1 MPTIQELESGKV
13 TTTYQE
19 PTTYYTITDKETN
32 EPKKIPLLQ
41 KHNITALCDNILK
54 LNEKAQYV
62 SILLSGKSSS
72 GKTTLTQTI
81 IHRISCENKNNQR
94 YIIKWFS
101 GKDLHRLDELI
112 NGLEQGFNY
121 ILVLDDVSFVLDQA
135 SSKKRKELAEAL
147 TTIRH
152 KVKGKVITFINVH
165 YGRAILPIFRD
176 SYFRILTSMSSE
188 DARNWKESFGWDNQ
202 YQIDKFQKQFS
213 SQMQNGYFY
222 INLENKAYCYKTDE
236 PFRISLCSDMSG
248 VHPLLYPA
256 EGCSICSPLN
266 KTNNKQKISAKRFF
280 EEFEKTYTNRAKPAL
295 QYFLYFVHG
304 KTDALP
310 SDKQRAVR
318 LLQKLMNKYDLP
330 IEELTQL
337 AINEKRQ
344 YKKRR
349 KTNFDQEDE
358 FENKIVQNEK

>member
-1 MPTIQELESGKV
+1 MPTIQELESGQV
-13 TTTYQE
+13 TQGYQE
-19 PTTYYTITDKETN
+19 PTTFYQITDKETG
-32 EPKKIPLLQ
+32 EIKKIPMLQ
-41 KHNITALCDNILK
+41 KHNVTALCDNILK

-72 GKTTLTQTI
+72 GKTTLAQTI

-135 SSKKRKELAEAL
+135 PPKKRKELAEAL

-188 DARNWKESFGWDNQ
+188 DSRNWKESFGWDNQ

-213 SQMQNGYFY
+213 SQMQNSYFY
-222 INLENKAYCYKTDE
+222 INIGESKSYCYKTDE
-236 PFRISLCSDMSG
+236 PFRISLVSDMSG
-248 VHPLLYPA
+248 VHPMLFPA
-256 EGCSICSPLN
+256 EGCPTCSPLN
-266 KTNNKQKISAKRFF
+266 KANNKQKISSERFF

-295 QYFLYFVHG
+295 QYFLYFVQG

-318 LLQKLMNKYDLP
+318 FLQKMLNKYDLS
-330 IEELTQL
+330 IQELTEL
-337 AINEKRQ
+337 AISEKKLNR
-344 YKKRR
+344 KRR
-349 KTNFDQEDE
+349 YTHHDQELE
-358 FENKIVQNEK
+358 LENKIVQNA